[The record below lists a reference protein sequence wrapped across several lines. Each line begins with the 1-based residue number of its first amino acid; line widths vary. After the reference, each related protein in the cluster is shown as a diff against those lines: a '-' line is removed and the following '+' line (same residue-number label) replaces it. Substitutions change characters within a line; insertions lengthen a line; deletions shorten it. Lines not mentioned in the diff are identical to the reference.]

1 MTVTKSAPLSPAQR
15 KRAQRRR
22 DRAALLD
29 GDVPIDAVKTWALV
43 EALPALLGAA
53 TPLTLAQV
61 LCELGRRGG
70 VTVTAATTPPARGRR
85 GAAPTS

>member
-22 DRAALLD
+22 DRAALLG
-29 GDVPIDAVKTWALV
+29 GDVPIGAVKTSALI
-43 EALPALLGAA
+43 ESLPLLLGIDA
-53 TPLTLAQV
+53 PLILAQV

-70 VTVTAATTPPARGRR
+70 VTVTAATTAPARGRC
-85 GAAPTS
+85 GATQTN